1 MIRYVPYLRY
11 RINFDT
17 LYEIHFDIIIG
28 DGLKNIKEMV

>member
-1 MIRYVPYLRY
+1 MIRYVLYLRY

-17 LYEIHFDIIIG
+17 LYKILFDIIIE